1 MAAKFPGQKFFSGI
15 DAKSRI
21 FLLFAGVVGVVLLV
35 YLGVRFFGGDATTTG
50 AATIKGAPGELVS
63 VPGGSETAKFGQAI
77 EKANLQRAEQ
87 AKINASQA
95 ASAIPTLSNLSSG
108 GGDCTYLCPGPEN
121 ANVADDING
130 LVNAGSLNQ
139 DDANN
144 LLDLASKNTSPDE
157 FASALDALVKA
168 GKLTPEQAR
177 KLLEKYRQQH
187 ANALI
192 NESAKVM
199 DGMIKSG
206 QLPLSTANELL
217 ELQKKHLT
225 PAEYAAELERLVREG
240 KLSPEAAAALL
251 AQYTKQ
257 YEAEA
262 AKSGAGVLKRMVA
275 NGEIT
280 ADSAKILQD
289 LQDQNVP
296 LKTYADQLNKLVAA
310 GKMTPATAAKLLDQ
324 YRNQRIAGA
333 ETGIIGDLLAKGGP
347 FAEFGKRLLDL
358 QANNASLDEYGEEL
372 KKGVSNGLITANEA
386 ERLYRQYQAVVSQAP
401 IAGVSP
407 SIQASVPGFAALQ
420 RNVQTQP
427 VTQQKFEAPPVVGPN
442 QAEIDAARQQ
452 RIQQIIGAMSG
463 QAQKL
468 IADAWYTPKMV
479 HKEGSPPKVKEEIIT
494 TTEGGSGSGAGTG
507 KTGGTANVKI
517 PLIKAGTILFAV
529 LDTAVDSDYPDTPVM
544 ATIIEG
550 KFKNA
555 KMLGKLSLAEGKDK
569 VSLNFTLM
577 DQDDWI
583 SARTVNAFAIDPD
596 TARTVMA
603 SEVDHHYLERY
614 GAIMASSFLQGYS
627 SAITNAGTS
636 TTGIFGTS
644 TTHPSLDQSSKI
656 FVGLG
661 QIGTNLQ
668 GEAAKKINMPTTVK
682 VNAGVGLGILFTAE
696 VAE

>member
-1 MAAKFPGQKFFSGI
+1 MASKFPGQKFFSGI

-21 FLLFAGVVGVVLLV
+21 FLLFAGVVGIVLLV
-35 YLGVRFFGGDATTTG
+35 YLGVRFLSEDSAVTG
-50 AATIKGAPGELVS
+50 AATIKGVPSDLVS

-108 GGDCTYLCPGPEN
+108 AGDCTYLCPGPDN

-130 LVNAGSLNQ
+130 LVNAGALGQ
-139 DDANN
+139 EDANN
-144 LLDLASKNTSPDE
+144 LLDLASQNVSPDE
-157 FASALDALVKA
+157 FAALLDALVKA

-187 ANALI
+187 ANALV
-192 NESAKVM
+192 NESAKMM
-199 DGMIKSG
+199 DGMIKAG

-217 ELQKKHLT
+217 ELQKKRLT

-257 YEAEA
+257 YQTEA
-262 AKSGAGVLKRMVA
+262 ARSGAAALKRMVS
-275 NGEIT
+275 NGELT
-280 ADSAKILQD
+280 PDSAKILQD

-296 LKTYADQLNKLVAA
+296 LNTYADQLNKLVGA
-310 GKMTPATAAKLLDQ
+310 GKITPATAAKLLDQ
-324 YRNQRIAGA
+324 YRSQRIAGA
-333 ETGIIGDLLAKGGP
+333 TTGILGDLLAKGGP
-347 FAEFGKRLLDL
+347 SADFAKRLLDL
-358 QANNASLDEYGEEL
+358 QANNASIQDYGEEL
-372 KKGVSNGLITANEA
+372 KKGVVNGLISSNEA
-386 ERLYRQYQAVVSQAP
+386 EQLYRQYQGVISQPPA
-401 IAGVSP
+401 AGVSAT
-407 SIQASVPGFAALQ
+407 IQASVPGFAALQ
-420 RNVQTQP
+420 RNVQTRP
-427 VTQQKFEAPPVVGPN
+427 AEAQQFDVPQAPGPN
-442 QAEIDAARQQ
+442 QAEIEAARQQ
-452 RIQQIIGAMSG
+452 RLQRIIAAMSD

-468 IADAWYTPKMV
+468 SAQAWYVPKMV
-479 HKEGSPPKVKEEIIT
+479 HKEGSPPKKDDAT
-494 TTEGGSGSGAGTG
+494 GDGGSGGSGSGSGS
-507 KTGGTANVKI
+507 KEGTANVKI

-555 KMLGKLSLAEGKDK
+555 KLLGKLSLAEGKDK

-577 DQDDWI
+577 DEEDWI
-583 SARTVNAFAIDPD
+583 SARTINAFAIDPD

-603 SEVDHHYLERY
+603 SEVDRHYLERY
-614 GAIMASSFLQGYS
+614 GAIMATSFLQGYS

-644 TTHPSLDQSSKI
+644 TDHPELNQSSKI

-668 GEAAKKINMPTTVK
+668 AEAAKKINMPTTVK